1 MRISRLAVFFGA
13 LILPALASAQ
23 TADGQAAPAS
33 TSATKP
39 AEKATGAIKEGSI
52 DFGALVSNVTGDD
65 ARYNRFRDL
74 SNGPWIDNYRM
85 RAEKGGWFMGFAA
98 DHVARED
105 GRYGT
110 TFVLPGTFKGSFEF
124 DQVRELVSNSTKAL
138 FTQTTP
144 GVLRVDDNVQSSLQA
159 ALGPPNVLSTVL
171 PTILTNFA
179 LPFELGVKRH
189 IASGRAEYIID
200 PNTTV
205 RTDLMHTTRTGSILY
220 SGTFGFSNAVDIPQ
234 PINQNTSAVNLT
246 LEHQHKDI
254 LLRAGY
260 VGSYFRNDASLITWD
275 NPYRLTD
282 VSTLSSQGRTQV
294 APSNNWSAING
305 SMSIKMAGHSRFTA
319 YTAFGFL
326 DDHGQTMI
334 PQTINTAIVARAVT
348 PLTVGGK
355 GETRNANLTFVS
367 HPTSMISFN
376 AQYRFYDYVNQ
387 TPIYSNGTPCTA
399 AGCPAVPAQR
409 VQYDSSLQTSTA
421 ASPLAAWATPRFG
434 GSKQLASVDM
444 HIALPGIGSIGAGYV
459 HNGATYEDRL
469 YTGSG
474 ENVARVSFDT
484 LATRFVSLHT
494 KYEHGTRRG
503 TKNEAAFEEFV
514 AGGEQPTLLHFDI
527 EDRDRNLFTLAASI
541 FPVNGLSITF
551 SAGDGDDSFPAAN
564 FGLVSAKHKTYG
576 VGFDLDPTDHLNM
589 SLSFNQDSYD
599 SLQYS
604 RTANPAPDPSFTD
617 PGRDWS
623 DTAAD
628 KTYNVIGA
636 LRLSNLCHDKFD
648 VNVGYDY
655 TRGRGSYVYGTGQ
668 APFDPV
674 VPTTITPLPVQL
686 PELSNDYVRTT
697 ADFTYRF
704 TQKFA
709 LGFTYWY
716 EDFKVADLALGPT
729 TVPDLNIAT
738 TDILMGYQYLPYTAH
753 SFFMKATVR
762 W

>member
-1 MRISRLAVFFGA
+1 MRISRLAVFVAA

-23 TADGQAAPAS
+23 TADGQATPA
-33 TSATKP
+33 ATPAAKP
-39 AEKATGAIKEGSI
+39 AEASTGTIKEGSV

-74 SNGPWIDNYRM
+74 SNGPWIDNARM
-85 RAEKGGWFMGFAA
+85 NVQKSGWFMGFAA
-98 DHVARED
+98 DHVGRED

-110 TFVLPGTFKGSFEF
+110 TFVLPGTFKGSFQF
-124 DQVRELVSNSTKAL
+124 DQIRELVSNSTKAL
-138 FTQTTP
+138 FTQVTP
-144 GVLRVDDNVQSSLQA
+144 GVLRVDDNVQSSLQTA
-159 ALGPPNVLSTVL
+159 AGNGTLGTVL
-171 PTILTNFA
+171 PTVLNNFA
-179 LPFELGVKRH
+179 LPFELGTKRH
-189 IASGRAEYIID
+189 IASGGVEYIID

-205 RTDLMHTTRTGSILY
+205 KTDLQHTQRTGSILY

-234 PINQNTSAVNLT
+234 PINQNTSNVNLSI
-246 LEHQHKDI
+246 EHQHKDI

-275 NPYRLTD
+275 NPYRLAD
-282 VSTLSSQGRTQV
+282 SSTLSSQGRTQV
-294 APSNNWSAING
+294 APSNNWSAINA
-305 SMSIKMAGHSRFTA
+305 SFSTKLAGHSRFTA

-326 DDHGQTMI
+326 DDNGQTMI
-334 PQTINTAIVARAVT
+334 PQTINTAIIAPVVT
-348 PLTVGGK
+348 QPMVGGK

-367 HPTSMISFN
+367 HPTHMFSFN

-399 AGCPAVPAQR
+399 VACPASPAQR
-409 VQYDSSLQTSTA
+409 VQYDSSLQTSTM
-421 ASPLAAWATPRFG
+421 ASPLAGWSTPRFG
-434 GSKQLASVDM
+434 GSTQVASVDM
-444 HIALPGIGSIGAGYV
+444 HIAIPEIGSVGAGYV
-459 HNGATYEDRL
+459 HNGATYSERL

-474 ENVARVSFDT
+474 ENIARVSFDT
-484 LATRFVSLHT
+484 LRSNFVSLHA

-503 TKNEAAFEEFV
+503 TKNEEVANDLAAE
-514 AGGEQPTLLHFDI
+514 GEQPTLLHFDI
-527 EDRDRNLFTLAASI
+527 ADRDRDLFTLAATV

-551 SAGDGDDSFPAAN
+551 SAGDGNDSYPTAN

-576 VGFDLDPTDHLNM
+576 VGFDFDPVEHVNM
-589 SLSFNQDSYD
+589 SLSFNQDTYD
-599 SLQYS
+599 SLQFS

-636 LRLSNLCHDKFD
+636 LRLSNLCHNKFD
-648 VNVGYDY
+648 INIGYDY
-655 TRGRGSYVYGTGQ
+655 TRGRGSYVYGTNQ

-674 VPTTITPLPVQL
+674 VPTTISPLPVQL

-697 ADFTYRF
+697 AEFTYRF
-704 TQKFA
+704 TPKFS
-709 LGFTYWY
+709 LGFSYWY

-729 TVPDLNIAT
+729 TVPDLNLST

-753 SFFMKATVR
+753 SYLMKATVR